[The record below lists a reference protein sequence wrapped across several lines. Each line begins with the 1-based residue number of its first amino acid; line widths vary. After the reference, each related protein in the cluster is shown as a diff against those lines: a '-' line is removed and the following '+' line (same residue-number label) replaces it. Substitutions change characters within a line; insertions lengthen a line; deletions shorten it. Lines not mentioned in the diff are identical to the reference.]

1 MKTIV
6 IPSDFSSE
14 SIQVA
19 DTVLRTYKEEVTIV
33 FIHLFH
39 VADDIQ
45 DLLFSS
51 YRKKEYDLV
60 PDEFRKEC
68 NMMKELSGGKLK
80 SYKIEFFYG
89 NRLAPLKNF
98 LEYNKADVI
107 AYSESYGVPKLS
119 KSSLDAV
126 SVIKK
131 AGLPL
136 FDTDTVHES
145 AFSDANHA

>member
-1 MKTIV
+1 MKTII
-6 IPSDFSSE
+6 IPSDFSLE
-14 SIQVA
+14 SLRVA
-19 DTVLRTYKEEVTIV
+19 DAVLRTYQEEVAFV

-51 YRKKEYDLV
+51 YRKKEYELV
-60 PDEFRKEC
+60 PDEFSKEC
-68 NMMKELSGGKLK
+68 NMMKDLSGGKLK

-89 NRLAPLKNF
+89 NRLAPFKNF
-98 LEYNKADVI
+98 LDYHNADVI
-107 AYSESYGVPKLS
+107 AYSEYYGVPKLS
-119 KSSLDAV
+119 KSSLEAV

-136 FDTDTVHES
+136 FNADTVNETV
-145 AFSDANHA
+145 FSDTNHA